1 MAEVFKNLDWSVL
14 TDILLAIIPALICI
28 TIHELSH
35 GLAAY
40 LMGDTMAK
48 DEGRLS
54 LNPLRHI
61 DVMGLVMLV
70 VFKIGWAKPVPINM
84 DRFKNPKAGMA
95 ISALAGPGSNF
106 ILACAALFLYGF
118 LYPFWH
124 ASAVGG
130 TVLETIYV
138 TAYLSIGLGV
148 FNLLPVPPLDGS
160 KVLFA
165 VLPDTGYRRLMYYE
179 RYGMLLLFALAFFGV
194 LSGPLQV
201 VIGFIM
207 EHLFGVAQFAFELGK
222 HFI

>member
-14 TDILLAIIPALICI
+14 TDILIAIIPALICI

-40 LMGDTMAK
+40 LMGDTAAK

-70 VFKIGWAKPVPINM
+70 VFKIGWAKPVPIQM

-95 ISALAGPGSNF
+95 ISALAGPASNF
-106 ILACAALFLYGF
+106 VLACVALFLYGF
-118 LYPFWH
+118 LYPFWYD
-124 ASAVGG
+124 APVGSF
-130 TVLETIYV
+130 VLETIYCV
-138 TAYLSIGLGV
+138 AYLSVGLGV

-160 KVLFA
+160 KVLFS
-165 VLPDTGYRRLMYYE
+165 VLPDTGYRKLMYYE
-179 RYGMLLLFALAFFGV
+179 RYGMILLFALAFFGV
-194 LSGPLQV
+194 LAGPLQA

-207 EHLFGVAQFAFELGK
+207 GHLFEIAQFAFKLGN